1 MNNSLTKDQKAVA
14 ALVLTGLS
22 LLQNGRY
29 AEALPYLNEYI
40 SMLEGLNQPLT
51 ADDAI
56 YYYNRSVA
64 KVGLDD
70 IDGAIEDLNK
80 CVAISKIHQA
90 YFQLFKLHDFKR
102 DSRAALDALIDA
114 YENGNTEAEAIL
126 REHTNYFNR

>member
-1 MNNSLTKDQKAVA
+1 MNNSLTKSQKEIAT
-14 ALVLTGLS
+14 LVVTGLS

-40 SMLEGLNQPLT
+40 STLERSNEPLT

-56 YYYNRSVA
+56 YYYNRSIA

-70 IDGAIEDLNK
+70 IDGGIDDLNK

-90 YFQLFKLHDFKR
+90 YFQLFKLYDFKR
-102 DSRAALDALIDA
+102 NDRAALNALVDA
-114 YENGNTEAEAIL
+114 YESGSI
-126 REHTNYFNR
+126 